1 MNLTSQS
8 TLSRLL
14 AKENITVQHG
24 NYSTAFFDVKSRVLG
39 LPMWKDVSK
48 DVYDLLCGHE
58 VGHALFTPANGLD
71 PQNMRGARQDYV
83 NVVEDVRIEKMIQ
96 SQYPGLISCFKR
108 GYAAMHAKDFFGL
121 RGRSANELNFPD
133 RLNLK
138 FKMRDLVDIDFS
150 VAEMRI
156 FNLIESAQTW
166 DEVVSAAIELQKF
179 VNESAQP
186 QPQPQKNAAQ
196 QFQAQSGDEQMDPT
210 PSQSDNSEQN
220 NSDESGESDET
231 SQNSGDK
238 SDDDSGESSDSLSNS
253 DSDAAG
259 EADTS
264 KNDEDSK
271 PSKSQKTDDL
281 SQPTGNDA
289 NGQIDPRKHA
299 DPSKPSDTSHG
310 VQTQRSF
317 DESAKNLIDRS
328 KGTLST
334 AFAAA
339 PTPKECLENIMP
351 YAELAER
358 RNCAVNFTA
367 ARDNPHY
374 QAEFQSFIKSQRK
387 VIAMMAKE
395 FELRKAAYQYT
406 RATVSRTGS
415 LNMEKLPSYRV
426 SDDLFLSVSKLAD
439 AKNHGMVMFV
449 DYSGSMTRALSD
461 VLKHVINLALF
472 CRQVSIPFNVYAFTG
487 DATGR
492 TKSVPYSAA
501 PDQYTQDKV
510 LVSNTVLFDL
520 INSDLNKA
528 DFNSALYALWLR
540 AKNDYFRSPAESL
553 GNTPLNETLIIAH
566 EILKQF
572 RAKHNPD
579 KLTAIFLTD
588 GEGHALRISNA
599 VNLNPIR
606 TLSEKDIGWGQQYA
620 SFKLNGR
627 QIRALT
633 WGHAA
638 NGEQAMTPTLIENLR
653 ITTGAEIIGFYLCDN
668 KNRLRNHAV
677 IALGYTKHA
686 KNALNAW
693 TTIFEKQYSEN
704 DVICIPDAFNYSN
717 YFILAGSDLEIETEE
732 LDVTPDMT
740 RGRIARAFKNFS
752 ANKKGNRIFVTKFA
766 EAIS

>member
-1 MNLTSQS
+1 MNLASQS

-39 LPMWKDVSK
+39 LPIWKDVSK

-58 VGHALFTPANGLD
+58 VGHALFTPLDGLE
-71 PQNMRGARQDYV
+71 NNTRGARKDYI

-96 SQYPGLISCFKR
+96 AQYPGLISCFKR
-108 GYAAMHAKDFFGL
+108 GYASMHATDFFGL
-121 RGRSANELNFPD
+121 RGRSANELNLPD

-138 FKMRDLVDIDFS
+138 FKMRDLIDIDFS

-166 DEVVSAAIELQKF
+166 DDVVNAALELQKF

-186 QPQPQKNAAQ
+186 QQSQNTAKQ
-196 QFQAQSGDEQMDPT
+196 SQSQSGDEQSDP
-210 PSQSDNSEQN
+210 SAQQSNDSEQN
-220 NSDESGESDET
+220 DSDESGESDKT

-238 SDDDSGESSDSLSNS
+238 SDDSSDESNDSLSNS

-259 EADTS
+259 EADAS

-271 PSKSQKTDDL
+271 PSKNQKSEDL
-281 SQPTGNDA
+281 SQPTGNDT

-317 DESAKNLIDRS
+317 DESTKNLIDRS

-339 PTPKECLENIMP
+339 PTTKECIENIMP
-351 YAELAER
+351 YAELVER
-358 RNCAVNFTA
+358 RNRAPNFTA

-387 VIAMMAKE
+387 VIGMMAKE

-449 DYSGSMTRALSD
+449 DYSGSMTRVLGD

-492 TKSVPYSAA
+492 AKSVPYYA
-501 PDQYTQDKV
+501 PAEEYTQDKV
-510 LVSNTVLFDL
+510 LVSNTILFDL
-520 INSDLNKA
+520 INSNLNKA

-540 AKNDYFRSPAESL
+540 TKNDYFRSPAENL
-553 GNTPLNETLIIAH
+553 GNTPLNETLVIAH

-588 GEGHALRISNA
+588 GDGHALRISNA

-606 TLSEKDIGWGQQYA
+606 TLSQKDIGFSRQYA

-638 NGEQAMTPTLIENLR
+638 NGEQQMTPTLIENLR

-677 IALGYTKHA
+677 SALGYTKHG

-693 TTIFEKQYSEN
+693 NTIFEKQYSEN
-704 DVICIPDAFNYSN
+704 DVVCIPGAYNYSN
-717 YFILAGSDLEIETEE
+717 YFILAGRDLEIEDEE
-732 LDVTPDMT
+732 LDVTPDMS
-740 RGRIARAFKNFS
+740 RSRIARAFKNFS
-752 ANKKGNRIFVTKFA
+752 TNKKGSRIFVTKFA